1 MDPHQY
7 EEMLCATGA
16 LNIKNAL
23 LVQEKGV

>member
-7 EEMLCATGA
+7 EEMICATGA
-16 LNIKNAL
+16 LSVKETL